1 MISNSSNM
9 SVYIS
14 NFNYIFNLTESLIK
28 ETCNINVRREQV
40 IQPNTARPFLPLNF
54 MLSLPNSKTI
64 TLYQARP

>member
-28 ETCNINVRREQV
+28 ETCNI
-40 IQPNTARPFLPLNF
+40 
-54 MLSLPNSKTI
+54 M
-64 TLYQARP
+64 